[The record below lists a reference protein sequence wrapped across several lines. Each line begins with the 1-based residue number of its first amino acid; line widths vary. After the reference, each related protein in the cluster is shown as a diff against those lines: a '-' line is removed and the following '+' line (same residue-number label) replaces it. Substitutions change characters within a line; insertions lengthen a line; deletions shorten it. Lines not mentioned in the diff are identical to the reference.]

1 MKLTTI
7 GLYNYYPSLFD
18 ELTLPA
24 GIDRD
29 LAIDSILERSGE
41 FEVLY
46 SNPEFYKFL
55 IGVWSKKH
63 TWTFERLVQLYAT
76 EYNPLDN
83 YDRHEEYEDERANKS
98 TSAET
103 QTQKEKNTQIARGN
117 TNTTG
122 SRDDER
128 KVSAFDSSTYEP
140 NNKDIESSS
149 TNSNTAGVTN
159 GEGTTNTSGV
169 TNTSGEETLKHNA
182 HLWGNIGVTSAMELF
197 EAQSELLNKFNMYD
211 EIANLFVDEFCI
223 LVY

>member
-18 ELTLPA
+18 ELTFPA

-29 LAIDSILERSGE
+29 TAINAILERSGE

-46 SNPEFYKFL
+46 SNPEFFKFL

-63 TWTFERLVQLYAT
+63 AWTFERYVQLYET
-76 EYNPLDN
+76 QYNPLDN
-83 YDRHEEYEDERANKS
+83 YDRHEEYEDNRANK
-98 TSAET
+98 
-103 QTQKEKNTQIARGN
+103 NTNIARGN

-128 KVSAFDSSTYEP
+128 KVSAFDSSVYEP
-140 NNKDIESSS
+140 SNKDIESSS
-149 TNSNTAGVTN
+149 TNSNTSGITN
-159 GEGTTNTSGV
+159 SA
-169 TNTSGEETLKHNA
+169 GEETLKHDA

-197 EAQSELLNKFNMYD
+197 EAQQKLLNTYNMYD
-211 EIANLFVDEFCI
+211 EIAGLFIDEFCV
-223 LVY
+223 LVYI

>member
-18 ELTLPA
+18 ELTFPD

-29 LAIDSILERSGE
+29 LAINSILERSGE

-46 SNPEFYKFL
+46 SNPEFFKFL
-55 IGVWSKKH
+55 IGVWAKKH
-63 TWTFERLVQLYAT
+63 KWTFERYVQLYET

-83 YDRHEEYEDERANKS
+83 YDRHEEYEDNRTNKS
-98 TSAET
+98 L
-103 QTQKEKNTQIARGN
+103 NVARGN

-128 KVSAFDSSTYEP
+128 KVSAFDSSVYEP
-140 NNKDIESSS
+140 SNKDVESSS
-149 TNSNTAGVTN
+149 TNSNTSGLTN
-159 GEGTTNTSGV
+159 S
-169 TNTSGEETLKHNA
+169 SGEEKLEHTAYIH
-182 HLWGNIGVTSAMELF
+182 GNIGVTSAMELF
-197 EAQSELLNKFNMYD
+197 EAQQTLLNTHNMYD
-211 EIANLFVDEFCI
+211 EIAGLFVDEFCI

>member
-18 ELTLPA
+18 ELTFPD

-29 LAIDSILERSGE
+29 TAINAILERSGE

-46 SNPEFYKFL
+46 SNPEFFKFL

-63 TWTFERLVQLYAT
+63 AWTFERYVQLYET
-76 EYNPLDN
+76 QYNPLDN
-83 YDRHEEYEDERANKS
+83 YDRHEEYEDNRANK
-98 TSAET
+98 
-103 QTQKEKNTQIARGN
+103 NTNIARGN

-128 KVSAFDSSTYEP
+128 KVSAFDSSVYEP
-140 NNKDIESSS
+140 SNKDIESSS
-149 TNSNTAGVTN
+149 TNSNTSGITN
-159 GEGTTNTSGV
+159 SA
-169 TNTSGEETLKHNA
+169 GEETLKHDA

-197 EAQSELLNKFNMYD
+197 EAQSSLLSRHNMYD
-211 EIANLFVDEFCI
+211 EIAGLFIDEFCV
-223 LVY
+223 LVYI

>member
-18 ELTLPA
+18 ELTFPE

-29 LAIDSILERSGE
+29 TAINSILARAGE

-46 SNPEFYKFL
+46 SDPEFFKFL

-63 TWTFERLVQLYAT
+63 AWTFARYVQLYET

-83 YDRHEEYEDERANKS
+83 YDRHEEYEDVITN
-98 TSAET
+98 
-103 QTQKEKNTQIARGN
+103 KNTNVARGN

-122 SRDDER
+122 SRFDER

-140 NNKDIESSS
+140 NNKDEETSN
-149 TNSNTAGVTN
+149 TNSNT
-159 GEGTTNTSGV
+159 SGV
-169 TNTSGEETLKHNA
+169 SNSAGEENIKHDA
-182 HLWGNIGVTSAMELF
+182 HLYGNIGVTSSMELF
-197 EAQSELLNKFNMYD
+197 EAQSALLNRHNMYD
-211 EIANLFVDEFCI
+211 EIAGLFIDEFCI

>member
-18 ELTLPA
+18 ELTFPE
-24 GIDRD
+24 GIDRET
-29 LAIDSILERSGE
+29 AINSILARAGE

-46 SNPEFYKFL
+46 SDPEFFKFL

-63 TWTFERLVQLYAT
+63 AWTFARYVQLYET

-83 YDRHEEYEDERANKS
+83 YDRHEEYEDVITN
-98 TSAET
+98 
-103 QTQKEKNTQIARGN
+103 KNTNVARGN

-128 KVSAFDSSTYEP
+128 KISAFDSSVYEP
-140 NNKDIESSS
+140 SNKDIESSS
-149 TNSNTAGVTN
+149 TNSNT
-159 GEGTTNTSGV
+159 SGV
-169 TNTSGEETLKHNA
+169 SNSAGEENIKHNA
-182 HLWGNIGVTSAMELF
+182 YLHGNIGVTSSMELF
-197 EAQSELLNKFNMYD
+197 EAQSALLNRHNMYD
-211 EIANLFVDEFCI
+211 EIAGLFVDEFCV